1 MPSIPETRLQ
11 PPSISSAHR
20 WMTSRVWTLRRHLT
34 APEDQHGVNSM
45 IDEHRSLSTA
55 IQFVDG
61 ALARSVNIATAV
73 DQRGRALHDHL
84 DHEERSA
91 LPLLEQH
98 LSRAEWRAFLLT
110 ECRPI
115 PAGPARFLGWVLD
128 GANEPDT
135 NALLAELPPPG
146 RLVSRYPTRPRL
158 HGQASYGHGLV
169 TPTRPL
175 VQRSAPC
182 AVRPPRRSA
191 CRQR

>member
-1 MPSIPETRLQ
+1 
-11 PPSISSAHR
+11 
-20 WMTSRVWTLRRHLT
+20 MTSRVWTLRRHLT

-146 RLVSRYPTRPRL
+146 RLVSRYPT
-158 HGQASYGHGLV
+158 GAAIE
-169 TPTRPL
+169 
-175 VQRSAPC
+175 RSAQAAEAASCMPAALTARIRAGSTRC
-182 AVRPPRRSA
+182 SRAGW
-191 CRQR
+191 